1 MKTPNRNIGHMIIE
15 SSWISNSNSWAFLS
29 TSVVNEKR
37 IKGNTMKPMKNGRKR
52 WFLVP
57 IIEGSEDG
65 NSLSLRFSSPTNLV
79 MLPFKMKWVYCIIL
93 SPTGKYPLVR
103 LQAAGI
109 ELESWLDRY
118 FQRVYPKPLCINLT
132 IQRSFSGSKQ
142 TLPLLL
148 AIKWKG
154 FYLIVNCILSINRV
168 NLEQLC

>member
-37 IKGNTMKPMKNGRKR
+37 IKGNTMKPMKNGKKR

-79 MLPFKMKWVYCIIL
+79 MLPFKMK
-93 SPTGKYPLVR
+93 
-103 LQAAGI
+103 
-109 ELESWLDRY
+109 
-118 FQRVYPKPLCINLT
+118 
-132 IQRSFSGSKQ
+132 
-142 TLPLLL
+142 
-148 AIKWKG
+148 
-154 FYLIVNCILSINRV
+154 
-168 NLEQLC
+168 